1 MSDSHH
7 EHIQNHVKTYIKV
20 FAALAVGTIVTV
32 LASNVRLGIVLG
44 IIVALIIATVKG
56 SLVAGFFMH
65 LSTERKPIYWVL
77 TLTAVFVAVMVGLIM
92 FARYDQQG
100 RQHGIFVV
108 PQGHVPVH
116 HAGAATETPAKTS
129 AETHGE

>member
-1 MSDSHH
+1 MSDTGH
-7 EHIQNHVKTYIKV
+7 EHIQQHVKTYIKV
-20 FAALAVGTIVTV
+20 FVALAVGTIVTV
-32 LASNVRLGIVLG
+32 LASNVKLGITLG

-65 LSTERKPIYWVL
+65 LIAEKKMIYWVL
-77 TLTAVFVAVMVGLIM
+77 VLTALFVVVMVGLIM

-100 RQHGIFVV
+100 RQHGIFAV

-116 HAGAATETPAKTS
+116 HAEKSAGTPAETPAEK
-129 AETHGE
+129 HGE

>member
-7 EHIQNHVKTYIKV
+7 EHVQSHVKTYIKV

-32 LASNVRLGIVLG
+32 LASNVRLGITLG

-65 LSTERKPIYWVL
+65 LSAERKLIYWVL
-77 TLTAVFVAVMVGLIM
+77 VLTAVFVVVMVGLIM
-92 FARYDQQG
+92 FTHHDQQG
-100 RQHGIFVV
+100 KQQGIFAV
-108 PQGHVPVH
+108 PPGRVPAH
-116 HAGAATETPAKTS
+116 HAETPSKTQ
-129 AETHGE
+129 GK

>member
-7 EHIQNHVKTYIKV
+7 KHVQSHVKTYIKV

-32 LASNVRLGIVLG
+32 LASNVRLGIVLS

-65 LSTERKPIYWVL
+65 LSAERKLIYWVL
-77 TLTAVFVAVMVGLIM
+77 TLTAVFVVVMIGLIM

-100 RQHGIFVV
+100 RQHGIFAV
-108 PQGHVPVH
+108 PQGHVPAH
-116 HAGAATETPAKTS
+116 HEAAPATEA
-129 AETHGE
+129 HGK